1 VPVLDPLFPEL
12 PAQLNG
18 LAVANRRKV
27 DQPLERPLEL
37 DAHAVE
43 SGHRLEQL
51 QLRATDGVASLLV
64 PVTIFGPGRWP
75 LGFVLGD
82 ARLVLE
88 LGQEGGK
95 LRDLRDDPFDARQ
108 FPVRLVHGVRAEP
121 LHGST
126 IAPMRSTLH
135 RMEEVEARRLLA
147 ASKVA
152 HLATVSAGGRPHVV
166 PIVFALD
173 GETLYFAIDAKPKK
187 TTRLAR
193 LKNIAANPAVSV
205 LVDHYEDNWT
215 RLWWVRA
222 DGTAHIVTADDEA
235 QRAIDLLAMR
245 YQQYVTERP
254 RGPVVAIHVDR
265 LVGWTG
271 A

>member
-1 VPVLDPLFPEL
+1 
-12 PAQLNG
+12 
-18 LAVANRRKV
+18 
-27 DQPLERPLEL
+27 
-37 DAHAVE
+37 
-43 SGHRLEQL
+43 
-51 QLRATDGVASLLV
+51 
-64 PVTIFGPGRWP
+64 
-75 LGFVLGD
+75 
-82 ARLVLE
+82 
-88 LGQEGGK
+88 
-95 LRDLRDDPFDARQ
+95 
-108 FPVRLVHGVRAEP
+108 
-121 LHGST
+121 
-126 IAPMRSTLH
+126 
-135 RMEEVEARRLLA
+135 MEEVEARRLLA